1 MATLGRRRRPICGMS
16 PQHCLPV
23 LIAVALGS
31 VANAEVIELEGT
43 IKSIDHDARAIAITR
58 KTPKGEKGSWS

>member
-1 MATLGRRRRPICGMS
+1 MRFACISLMFAATVSLA
-16 PQHCLPV
+16 Q
-23 LIAVALGS
+23 
-31 VANAEVIELEGT
+31 AEVIELEGT